1 MTPREALKRYFGY
14 DSFRPGQ
21 EEIVSALLAGRDALA
36 IMPTGAGKSLCY
48 QVPALLL
55 PGLTLVISPLI
66 SLMQDQV
73 KGLNAAGIHAA
84 FINSSLT
91 ETQIARALDLAAEG
105 SYKLVYV
112 APERLESPVFR
123 SFAAGA
129 DISMV
134 TVDEAHCI
142 SQWGQD
148 FRPSYLKILDFI
160 DSLPRR
166 PIVSAFTAT
175 ATREVKDDIVCTLR
189 LHDPKVLVT
198 GFDRPNLYFQVER
211 TRRKDDFVIQYL
223 RDHPGESGIIY
234 CATRKNVDKLQELL
248 TEYGFTATKYHAG
261 LSAEARRKN
270 QNDFIYDTA
279 PVIVATNAFGMGI
292 DKSNVRFVLH
302 YNMPQSMEN
311 YYQEAGR
318 AGRDGLPSQCVL
330 LFSAQDVIINE
341 EDCGTLRGLTAT
353 AIKRNDDVV
362 QTLYDRIL
370 GRTALND
377 VIHPL
382 TGEVLC
388 KAGEEITE
396 SIAEAI
402 EKSPLE
408 SVEIRSVLTCESR
421 RGVCAKC
428 YGRNLATARMV
439 QRGEVVGVIAA
450 QSIGEPGTQLTLRT
464 FHVGGVAAGTAVETN
479 VVSKYE
485 GRLEIDELRTVKG
498 KNPQGEAVDIVISRQ
513 SEFRIVDPKTE
524 IVLYTHNLPYG
535 SMLYMSDGA
544 EVKKGDMICEWD
556 PYNAVIISEHEGK
569 AVYDSVIEGVTY
581 RDERDEQ
588 TGLSEKVI
596 IESKDKTKNPVIK
609 VINKEGEE
617 VKSYNLPVSAHV
629 VVKDNAKIKA
639 GDILIKIPR
648 AVGKSGGDI
657 TGGLP
662 RVTELFEARN
672 PSNPAIVSEIDG
684 EVTFGKIKR
693 GNREIIITSKEGDV
707 RRYLV
712 PLSRQIIVQENDY
725 VKAGGALSDGA
736 ITPSDILNILG
747 LTKVQE
753 YIVNEV
759 QEVYRMQG
767 VKIND
772 KHFEVIVR
780 QMMSKVKIEDPGD
793 TRFFE
798 DQIVDKWEFMDVND
812 ELYDKVVVTDAG
824 DSTAV
829 QPGQIISMRKL
840 RDENSSLKRRDLNLV
855 KVRDIVPATST
866 QILQGITRAAL
877 QTSSFISAASFQE
890 TTKVLNE
897 AAIQGKVD
905 PLENLK
911 ENVICGHLI
920 PGGTGMREYDNLVVG
935 LKEDLEAIQAAK

>member
-91 ETQIARALDLAAEG
+91 ETQIAHALDLAAEG

-248 TEYGFTATKYHAG
+248 TEYGFAATKYHAG
-261 LSAEARRKN
+261 LSSEARRKN

-330 LFSAQDVIINE
+330 LFSAQDVIINKFLLDKKDFAEMDDE
-341 EDCGTLRGLTAT
+341 EADLLRQRDLQRLQTMERYCQTTECLRNYILAYFGEHPTAPCGNCGSCNNDFDEVDMTDAAKWMINCVAELRGRYGKAILFGTLQGANRARLRELGAERFKSYGRMKDTPRETLERLLAQLLEDGYLVQSDDQYAVLHIGDIAPLKAGGQVLVKLPPQREPEQARAPKPKRRSPMDALTSAGLELFNQLRQLRFDTAQREGLPPYVVFGDKSLVDMCLRAPRRAQDMLGIYGMGERKYEKYGAAFFAVIDAYRADHPDAVLSLDPPAPEPEKPLPSEKKKKPPKAERPAFYLTAEDARSFNYQDSYT
-353 AIKRNDDVV
+353 GAELKA
-362 QTLYDRIL
+362 
-370 GRTALND
+370 AL
-377 VIHPL
+377 
-382 TGEVLC
+382 
-388 KAGEEITE
+388 
-396 SIAEAI
+396 I
-402 EKSPLE
+402 E
-408 SVEIRSVLTCESR
+408 
-421 RGVCAKC
+421 
-428 YGRNLATARMV
+428 
-439 QRGEVVGVIAA
+439 
-450 QSIGEPGTQLTLRT
+450 
-464 FHVGGVAAGTAVETN
+464 AAGDPDVKAPTI
-479 VVSKYE
+479 K
-485 GRLEIDELRTVKG
+485 EIDEWLLAQRLIGMERLPTKGFYYVPTPAGVDTGLRSEDKVSARGTPYSVLLFTPEAQRMVVEHFIK
-498 KNPQGEAVDIVISRQ
+498 PEASPSGEAV
-513 SEFRIVDPKTE
+513 T
-524 IVLYTHNLPYG
+524 
-535 SMLYMSDGA
+535 
-544 EVKKGDMICEWD
+544 
-556 PYNAVIISEHEGK
+556 
-569 AVYDSVIEGVTY
+569 
-581 RDERDEQ
+581 
-588 TGLSEKVI
+588 
-596 IESKDKTKNPVIK
+596 
-609 VINKEGEE
+609 
-617 VKSYNLPVSAHV
+617 
-629 VVKDNAKIKA
+629 
-639 GDILIKIPR
+639 
-648 AVGKSGGDI
+648 
-657 TGGLP
+657 
-662 RVTELFEARN
+662 
-672 PSNPAIVSEIDG
+672 
-684 EVTFGKIKR
+684 
-693 GNREIIITSKEGDV
+693 EGD
-707 RRYLV
+707 
-712 PLSRQIIVQENDY
+712 
-725 VKAGGALSDGA
+725 
-736 ITPSDILNILG
+736 
-747 LTKVQE
+747 
-753 YIVNEV
+753 
-759 QEVYRMQG
+759 
-767 VKIND
+767 
-772 KHFEVIVR
+772 
-780 QMMSKVKIEDPGD
+780 
-793 TRFFE
+793 
-798 DQIVDKWEFMDVND
+798 
-812 ELYDKVVVTDAG
+812 
-824 DSTAV
+824 
-829 QPGQIISMRKL
+829 
-840 RDENSSLKRRDLNLV
+840 
-855 KVRDIVPATST
+855 
-866 QILQGITRAAL
+866 
-877 QTSSFISAASFQE
+877 
-890 TTKVLNE
+890 
-897 AAIQGKVD
+897 
-905 PLENLK
+905 
-911 ENVICGHLI
+911 
-920 PGGTGMREYDNLVVG
+920 
-935 LKEDLEAIQAAK
+935 

>member
-223 RDHPGESGIIY
+223 RSHPGESGIIY

-248 TEYGFTATKYHAG
+248 TEYGFAATKYHAG

-330 LFSAQDVIINE
+330 LFSAQDVIINKFLLDKKDFAEMDDE
-341 EDCGTLRGLTAT
+341 EADLLRQRDLQRLQTMERYCQTTECLRNYILAYFGEHPTAPCGNCGSCNNDFDEVDMTDAAKWMINCVAELRGRYGKAILFGTLQGANRARLRELGAERFKSYGRMKDPPRETLERLLAQLLEDGYLVQSDDQYAVLHIGDIAPLKAGGQVLVKLPPQREPEQARAPKPKRRSPMDALTSAGLELFNQLRQLRFDTAQREGLPPYVVFGDKSLVDMCLRAPRRAEDMLGIYGMGERKYEKYGAAFFAVIDAYRADHPDAVLSLDPPAPEPEKPLPSEKKKKPPKAERPAFHLTAEDARSFNYQDSYT
-353 AIKRNDDVV
+353 GAELKA
-362 QTLYDRIL
+362 
-370 GRTALND
+370 AL
-377 VIHPL
+377 
-382 TGEVLC
+382 
-388 KAGEEITE
+388 
-396 SIAEAI
+396 I
-402 EKSPLE
+402 E
-408 SVEIRSVLTCESR
+408 
-421 RGVCAKC
+421 
-428 YGRNLATARMV
+428 
-439 QRGEVVGVIAA
+439 
-450 QSIGEPGTQLTLRT
+450 
-464 FHVGGVAAGTAVETN
+464 AAGDPDVKAPTI
-479 VVSKYE
+479 K
-485 GRLEIDELRTVKG
+485 EIDEWLLAQRLIGMERLPTKGFYYVPTPAGVDAGLR
-498 KNPQGEAVDIVISRQ
+498 
-513 SEFRIVDPKTE
+513 SE
-524 IVLYTHNLPYG
+524 
-535 SMLYMSDGA
+535 
-544 EVKKGDMICEWD
+544 
-556 PYNAVIISEHEGK
+556 
-569 AVYDSVIEGVTY
+569 
-581 RDERDEQ
+581 
-588 TGLSEKVI
+588 
-596 IESKDKTKNPVIK
+596 DK
-609 VINKEGEE
+609 
-617 VKSYNLPVSAHV
+617 VSARGTPYSVLLFTPEAQRMV
-629 VVKDNAKIKA
+629 VEHFIKP
-639 GDILIKIPR
+639 D
-648 AVGKSGGDI
+648 
-657 TGGLP
+657 
-662 RVTELFEARN
+662 
-672 PSNPAIVSEIDG
+672 
-684 EVTFGKIKR
+684 
-693 GNREIIITSKEGDV
+693 
-707 RRYLV
+707 
-712 PLSRQIIVQENDY
+712 
-725 VKAGGALSDGA
+725 
-736 ITPSDILNILG
+736 
-747 LTKVQE
+747 
-753 YIVNEV
+753 
-759 QEVYRMQG
+759 
-767 VKIND
+767 
-772 KHFEVIVR
+772 
-780 QMMSKVKIEDPGD
+780 
-793 TRFFE
+793 
-798 DQIVDKWEFMDVND
+798 
-812 ELYDKVVVTDAG
+812 
-824 DSTAV
+824 
-829 QPGQIISMRKL
+829 
-840 RDENSSLKRRDLNLV
+840 
-855 KVRDIVPATST
+855 
-866 QILQGITRAAL
+866 
-877 QTSSFISAASFQE
+877 
-890 TTKVLNE
+890 
-897 AAIQGKVD
+897 
-905 PLENLK
+905 
-911 ENVICGHLI
+911 
-920 PGGTGMREYDNLVVG
+920 
-935 LKEDLEAIQAAK
+935 

>member
-48 QVPALLL
+48 QAPALLL

-248 TEYGFTATKYHAG
+248 TEYGFAATKYHAG
-261 LSAEARRKN
+261 LPAEARRKN

-330 LFSAQDVIINE
+330 LFSAQDVIINKFLLDKKDFAEMDDE
-341 EDCGTLRGLTAT
+341 EADLLRQRDLQRLQTMERYCQTTECLRNYILAYFGEHPTAPCGNCGSCNNDFDEVDMTDAAKWMINCVAELHGRYGKAILFGTLQGANRARLRELGAERFKSYARMKDTPRETLERLLAQLLEDGYLVQSDDQYAVLHIGDIAPLKAGGQVLVKLPPQREPEQARAPKPKRRSPMDALTSAGLELFNQLRQLRFDTAQREGLPPYVVFGDKSLVDMCLRAPRRAEDMLGIYGMGERKYEKYGAAFFAVIDAYRADHPDAVLSLDPPAPEPEKPLPSEKKKKPPKAERPAFYLTAEDARSFNYQDSYT
-353 AIKRNDDVV
+353 GAELKA
-362 QTLYDRIL
+362 
-370 GRTALND
+370 AL
-377 VIHPL
+377 
-382 TGEVLC
+382 
-388 KAGEEITE
+388 
-396 SIAEAI
+396 I
-402 EKSPLE
+402 E
-408 SVEIRSVLTCESR
+408 
-421 RGVCAKC
+421 
-428 YGRNLATARMV
+428 
-439 QRGEVVGVIAA
+439 
-450 QSIGEPGTQLTLRT
+450 
-464 FHVGGVAAGTAVETN
+464 AAGAPDVKAPTI
-479 VVSKYE
+479 K
-485 GRLEIDELRTVKG
+485 EIDEWLLAQRLIGMERLPTKGFYYVPTPAGVDAGLR
-498 KNPQGEAVDIVISRQ
+498 
-513 SEFRIVDPKTE
+513 SE
-524 IVLYTHNLPYG
+524 
-535 SMLYMSDGA
+535 
-544 EVKKGDMICEWD
+544 
-556 PYNAVIISEHEGK
+556 
-569 AVYDSVIEGVTY
+569 
-581 RDERDEQ
+581 
-588 TGLSEKVI
+588 
-596 IESKDKTKNPVIK
+596 DK
-609 VINKEGEE
+609 
-617 VKSYNLPVSAHV
+617 VSARGTPYSVLLFTPEAQRMV
-629 VVKDNAKIKA
+629 VEHFIKP
-639 GDILIKIPR
+639 D
-648 AVGKSGGDI
+648 
-657 TGGLP
+657 
-662 RVTELFEARN
+662 
-672 PSNPAIVSEIDG
+672 
-684 EVTFGKIKR
+684 
-693 GNREIIITSKEGDV
+693 
-707 RRYLV
+707 
-712 PLSRQIIVQENDY
+712 
-725 VKAGGALSDGA
+725 
-736 ITPSDILNILG
+736 
-747 LTKVQE
+747 
-753 YIVNEV
+753 
-759 QEVYRMQG
+759 
-767 VKIND
+767 
-772 KHFEVIVR
+772 
-780 QMMSKVKIEDPGD
+780 
-793 TRFFE
+793 
-798 DQIVDKWEFMDVND
+798 
-812 ELYDKVVVTDAG
+812 
-824 DSTAV
+824 
-829 QPGQIISMRKL
+829 
-840 RDENSSLKRRDLNLV
+840 
-855 KVRDIVPATST
+855 
-866 QILQGITRAAL
+866 
-877 QTSSFISAASFQE
+877 
-890 TTKVLNE
+890 
-897 AAIQGKVD
+897 
-905 PLENLK
+905 
-911 ENVICGHLI
+911 
-920 PGGTGMREYDNLVVG
+920 
-935 LKEDLEAIQAAK
+935 

>member
-84 FINSSLT
+84 FNNSSLT

-123 SFAAGA
+123 SFSAGA

-248 TEYGFTATKYHAG
+248 TEYGFAATKYHAG

-311 YYQEAGR
+311 YDQEAGR

-330 LFSAQDVIINE
+330 LFSAQDVIINKFLLDKKDFAEMDDE
-341 EDCGTLRGLTAT
+341 EADLLRQRDLQRLQTMERYCQTTECLRNYILAYFGEHPTAPCGNCGSCNNDFDEVDMTDAAKWMINCVAELRGRYGKAILFGTLQGANRARLRELGAERFKSYGRMKDTPRETLERLLAQLLEDGYLVQSDDQYAVLHIGDIAPLKAGGQVLVKLPPQREPEKARAPKPKRRSPMDALTSAGLELFNQLRQLRFDTAQREGLPPYVVFGDKSLVDMCLRAPRRAEDMLGIYGMGERKYEKYGAAFFAVIDAYRADHPDAVLSLDPPAPEPEKPLPSEKKKKPPKAERPAFYLTAEDARSFNYQDSYT
-353 AIKRNDDVV
+353 GAELKA
-362 QTLYDRIL
+362 
-370 GRTALND
+370 AL
-377 VIHPL
+377 
-382 TGEVLC
+382 
-388 KAGEEITE
+388 
-396 SIAEAI
+396 I
-402 EKSPLE
+402 E
-408 SVEIRSVLTCESR
+408 
-421 RGVCAKC
+421 
-428 YGRNLATARMV
+428 
-439 QRGEVVGVIAA
+439 
-450 QSIGEPGTQLTLRT
+450 
-464 FHVGGVAAGTAVETN
+464 AAGDPDVKAPTI
-479 VVSKYE
+479 K
-485 GRLEIDELRTVKG
+485 EIDEWLLAQRLIGMERLPTKGFYYMPTPAGVDAGLR
-498 KNPQGEAVDIVISRQ
+498 
-513 SEFRIVDPKTE
+513 SE
-524 IVLYTHNLPYG
+524 
-535 SMLYMSDGA
+535 
-544 EVKKGDMICEWD
+544 
-556 PYNAVIISEHEGK
+556 
-569 AVYDSVIEGVTY
+569 
-581 RDERDEQ
+581 
-588 TGLSEKVI
+588 
-596 IESKDKTKNPVIK
+596 DK
-609 VINKEGEE
+609 
-617 VKSYNLPVSAHV
+617 VSARGTPYSVLLFTPEAQRMV
-629 VVKDNAKIKA
+629 VEHFIKP
-639 GDILIKIPR
+639 D
-648 AVGKSGGDI
+648 
-657 TGGLP
+657 
-662 RVTELFEARN
+662 
-672 PSNPAIVSEIDG
+672 
-684 EVTFGKIKR
+684 
-693 GNREIIITSKEGDV
+693 
-707 RRYLV
+707 
-712 PLSRQIIVQENDY
+712 
-725 VKAGGALSDGA
+725 
-736 ITPSDILNILG
+736 
-747 LTKVQE
+747 
-753 YIVNEV
+753 
-759 QEVYRMQG
+759 
-767 VKIND
+767 
-772 KHFEVIVR
+772 
-780 QMMSKVKIEDPGD
+780 
-793 TRFFE
+793 
-798 DQIVDKWEFMDVND
+798 
-812 ELYDKVVVTDAG
+812 
-824 DSTAV
+824 
-829 QPGQIISMRKL
+829 
-840 RDENSSLKRRDLNLV
+840 
-855 KVRDIVPATST
+855 
-866 QILQGITRAAL
+866 
-877 QTSSFISAASFQE
+877 
-890 TTKVLNE
+890 
-897 AAIQGKVD
+897 
-905 PLENLK
+905 
-911 ENVICGHLI
+911 
-920 PGGTGMREYDNLVVG
+920 
-935 LKEDLEAIQAAK
+935 

>member
-223 RDHPGESGIIY
+223 RDHPGESGIIF

-248 TEYGFTATKYHAG
+248 TEYGFAATKYHAG
-261 LSAEARRKN
+261 LSAESRRKN

-330 LFSAQDVIINE
+330 LFSAQDVIINKFLLDKKDFAEMDDE
-341 EDCGTLRGLTAT
+341 EADLLRQRDLQRLQTMERYCQTTECLRNYILAYFGEHPTAPCGNCGSCNNDFDEVDMTDAAKWMINCVAELRGRYGKAILFGTLQGANRARLRELGAERFKSYGRMKDTPRETLERLLAQLLEDGYLVQSDDQYAVLHIGDIAPLKTGGQVLVKLPPQREPEQTRAPKPKRRSPMDALTSAGLELFNQLRQLRFDTAQREGLPPYVVFGDKSLVDMCLRAPRRAEDMLGIYGMGERKYEKYGAAFFAVIDAYRTDHPDAVLSLDPPAPEPEKPLPSEKKKKPPKAERPAFYLTAKDARSFNYQDSYT
-353 AIKRNDDVV
+353 GAELKA
-362 QTLYDRIL
+362 
-370 GRTALND
+370 AL
-377 VIHPL
+377 
-382 TGEVLC
+382 
-388 KAGEEITE
+388 
-396 SIAEAI
+396 I
-402 EKSPLE
+402 E
-408 SVEIRSVLTCESR
+408 
-421 RGVCAKC
+421 
-428 YGRNLATARMV
+428 
-439 QRGEVVGVIAA
+439 
-450 QSIGEPGTQLTLRT
+450 
-464 FHVGGVAAGTAVETN
+464 AAGDPDVKAPTI
-479 VVSKYE
+479 K
-485 GRLEIDELRTVKG
+485 EIDEWLLAQRLIGMERLPTKGFYYVPTPAGVDAGLR
-498 KNPQGEAVDIVISRQ
+498 
-513 SEFRIVDPKTE
+513 SE
-524 IVLYTHNLPYG
+524 
-535 SMLYMSDGA
+535 
-544 EVKKGDMICEWD
+544 
-556 PYNAVIISEHEGK
+556 
-569 AVYDSVIEGVTY
+569 
-581 RDERDEQ
+581 
-588 TGLSEKVI
+588 
-596 IESKDKTKNPVIK
+596 DK
-609 VINKEGEE
+609 
-617 VKSYNLPVSAHV
+617 VSARGTPYSVLLFTPEAQRMV
-629 VVKDNAKIKA
+629 VEHFIKP
-639 GDILIKIPR
+639 D
-648 AVGKSGGDI
+648 
-657 TGGLP
+657 
-662 RVTELFEARN
+662 
-672 PSNPAIVSEIDG
+672 
-684 EVTFGKIKR
+684 
-693 GNREIIITSKEGDV
+693 
-707 RRYLV
+707 
-712 PLSRQIIVQENDY
+712 
-725 VKAGGALSDGA
+725 
-736 ITPSDILNILG
+736 
-747 LTKVQE
+747 
-753 YIVNEV
+753 
-759 QEVYRMQG
+759 
-767 VKIND
+767 
-772 KHFEVIVR
+772 
-780 QMMSKVKIEDPGD
+780 
-793 TRFFE
+793 
-798 DQIVDKWEFMDVND
+798 
-812 ELYDKVVVTDAG
+812 
-824 DSTAV
+824 
-829 QPGQIISMRKL
+829 
-840 RDENSSLKRRDLNLV
+840 
-855 KVRDIVPATST
+855 
-866 QILQGITRAAL
+866 
-877 QTSSFISAASFQE
+877 
-890 TTKVLNE
+890 
-897 AAIQGKVD
+897 
-905 PLENLK
+905 
-911 ENVICGHLI
+911 
-920 PGGTGMREYDNLVVG
+920 
-935 LKEDLEAIQAAK
+935 

>member
-1 MTPREALKRYFGY
+1 MTPLETLKRYFGY

-248 TEYGFTATKYHAG
+248 TEYGFAATKYHAG

-330 LFSAQDVIINE
+330 LFSAQDVIINKFLLDKKDFAEMDDE
-341 EDCGTLRGLTAT
+341 EADLLRQRDLQRLQTMERYCQTTECLRNYILAYFGEHPTAPCGNCGSCNNDFDEVDMTDAAKWMINCVAELRGRYGKAILFGTLQGANRARLRELGAERFKSYGRMKDTPRETLERLLAQLLEDGYLVQSDDQYAVLHIGDIATLKAGGQVLVKLPPQREPEQTRAPKPKRRSPMDALTSAGLELFSQLRQLRFDTAQREGLPPYVVFGDKSLVDMCLRAPRRAEDMLGIYGMGERKYEKYGAAFFAVIDAYRADHPDAVLSLDPPAPEPEKPLPSEKKKKPPKAERPAFYLTAEDARSFNYQDSYT
-353 AIKRNDDVV
+353 GAELKA
-362 QTLYDRIL
+362 
-370 GRTALND
+370 AL
-377 VIHPL
+377 
-382 TGEVLC
+382 
-388 KAGEEITE
+388 
-396 SIAEAI
+396 I
-402 EKSPLE
+402 E
-408 SVEIRSVLTCESR
+408 
-421 RGVCAKC
+421 
-428 YGRNLATARMV
+428 
-439 QRGEVVGVIAA
+439 
-450 QSIGEPGTQLTLRT
+450 
-464 FHVGGVAAGTAVETN
+464 AAGDPDVKAPTI
-479 VVSKYE
+479 K
-485 GRLEIDELRTVKG
+485 EIDEWLLAQRLIGMERLPTKGFYYVPTPAGVDAGLRSEDKVSARGTPYSVLLFTPEAQRMVVEHFIK
-498 KNPQGEAVDIVISRQ
+498 PEASPSGEAV
-513 SEFRIVDPKTE
+513 T
-524 IVLYTHNLPYG
+524 
-535 SMLYMSDGA
+535 
-544 EVKKGDMICEWD
+544 
-556 PYNAVIISEHEGK
+556 
-569 AVYDSVIEGVTY
+569 
-581 RDERDEQ
+581 
-588 TGLSEKVI
+588 
-596 IESKDKTKNPVIK
+596 
-609 VINKEGEE
+609 
-617 VKSYNLPVSAHV
+617 
-629 VVKDNAKIKA
+629 
-639 GDILIKIPR
+639 
-648 AVGKSGGDI
+648 
-657 TGGLP
+657 
-662 RVTELFEARN
+662 
-672 PSNPAIVSEIDG
+672 
-684 EVTFGKIKR
+684 
-693 GNREIIITSKEGDV
+693 EGD
-707 RRYLV
+707 
-712 PLSRQIIVQENDY
+712 
-725 VKAGGALSDGA
+725 
-736 ITPSDILNILG
+736 
-747 LTKVQE
+747 
-753 YIVNEV
+753 
-759 QEVYRMQG
+759 
-767 VKIND
+767 
-772 KHFEVIVR
+772 
-780 QMMSKVKIEDPGD
+780 
-793 TRFFE
+793 
-798 DQIVDKWEFMDVND
+798 
-812 ELYDKVVVTDAG
+812 
-824 DSTAV
+824 
-829 QPGQIISMRKL
+829 
-840 RDENSSLKRRDLNLV
+840 
-855 KVRDIVPATST
+855 
-866 QILQGITRAAL
+866 
-877 QTSSFISAASFQE
+877 
-890 TTKVLNE
+890 
-897 AAIQGKVD
+897 
-905 PLENLK
+905 
-911 ENVICGHLI
+911 
-920 PGGTGMREYDNLVVG
+920 
-935 LKEDLEAIQAAK
+935 

>member
-223 RDHPGESGIIY
+223 RGHPGESGIIY

-248 TEYGFTATKYHAG
+248 TEYGFAATKYHAG

-318 AGRDGLPSQCVL
+318 AGRDRLPSQCVL
-330 LFSAQDVIINE
+330 LFSAQDVIINKFLLDKKDFAEMDDE
-341 EDCGTLRGLTAT
+341 EADLLRQRDLQRLQTMERYCQTTECLRNYILAYFGEHPTAPCDNCGSCNNDFDEVDMTDAAKWMINCVAELRGRYGKAILFGTLQGANRARLRELGAERFKSYGRMKNTPRETLERLLAQLLEDGYLVQSDDQYAVLHIGDIAPLKAGGQVLVKLPPQREPEQARAPKPKRRSPMDALTSAGLELFNQLRQLRFDTAQREGLPPYVVFGDKSLVDMCLHAPRRAEDMLGIYGMGERKYEKYGAAFFAVVDAYRADHPDAVLSLDPPAPEPEKPLPSEKKKKPPKAERPAFYLTAEDARSFNYQDSYT
-353 AIKRNDDVV
+353 GAELKA
-362 QTLYDRIL
+362 
-370 GRTALND
+370 AL
-377 VIHPL
+377 
-382 TGEVLC
+382 
-388 KAGEEITE
+388 
-396 SIAEAI
+396 I
-402 EKSPLE
+402 E
-408 SVEIRSVLTCESR
+408 
-421 RGVCAKC
+421 
-428 YGRNLATARMV
+428 
-439 QRGEVVGVIAA
+439 
-450 QSIGEPGTQLTLRT
+450 
-464 FHVGGVAAGTAVETN
+464 AAGDPDVKAPTI
-479 VVSKYE
+479 K
-485 GRLEIDELRTVKG
+485 EIDEWLLAQRLIGMERLPTKGFYYVPTPAGVDAGLR
-498 KNPQGEAVDIVISRQ
+498 
-513 SEFRIVDPKTE
+513 SE
-524 IVLYTHNLPYG
+524 
-535 SMLYMSDGA
+535 
-544 EVKKGDMICEWD
+544 
-556 PYNAVIISEHEGK
+556 
-569 AVYDSVIEGVTY
+569 
-581 RDERDEQ
+581 
-588 TGLSEKVI
+588 
-596 IESKDKTKNPVIK
+596 DK
-609 VINKEGEE
+609 
-617 VKSYNLPVSAHV
+617 VSARGTPYSVLLFTPEAQRMV
-629 VVKDNAKIKA
+629 VEHFIKP
-639 GDILIKIPR
+639 D
-648 AVGKSGGDI
+648 
-657 TGGLP
+657 
-662 RVTELFEARN
+662 
-672 PSNPAIVSEIDG
+672 
-684 EVTFGKIKR
+684 
-693 GNREIIITSKEGDV
+693 
-707 RRYLV
+707 
-712 PLSRQIIVQENDY
+712 
-725 VKAGGALSDGA
+725 
-736 ITPSDILNILG
+736 
-747 LTKVQE
+747 
-753 YIVNEV
+753 
-759 QEVYRMQG
+759 
-767 VKIND
+767 
-772 KHFEVIVR
+772 
-780 QMMSKVKIEDPGD
+780 
-793 TRFFE
+793 
-798 DQIVDKWEFMDVND
+798 
-812 ELYDKVVVTDAG
+812 
-824 DSTAV
+824 
-829 QPGQIISMRKL
+829 
-840 RDENSSLKRRDLNLV
+840 
-855 KVRDIVPATST
+855 
-866 QILQGITRAAL
+866 
-877 QTSSFISAASFQE
+877 
-890 TTKVLNE
+890 
-897 AAIQGKVD
+897 
-905 PLENLK
+905 
-911 ENVICGHLI
+911 
-920 PGGTGMREYDNLVVG
+920 
-935 LKEDLEAIQAAK
+935 

>member
-248 TEYGFTATKYHAG
+248 TEYGFAATKYHAG

-330 LFSAQDVIINE
+330 LFSAQDVIINKFLLDKKDFAE
-341 EDCGTLRGLTAT
+341 MDDEQADLLRQRDLQRLQTMERYCQTTECLRNYILAYFGEHPTAPCCNCGSCNNDFDEVDMTDAAKWMINCVAELRGRYGKAILFGTLQGANRARLRELGAERFKSYGRMKDTPRETLERLLAQLLEDGYLVQSDDQYAVLHIGDIAPLKAGGQVLVKLPPQREPEQTRAPKPKRRSPMDALTSAGLELFNQLRQLRFDTAQREGLPPYVVFGDKSLVDMCLRAPRRAEDMLGIYGMGERKYEKYGAAFFAVIDAYRADHPDAVLSLDPPAPEPEKPLPSEKKKKPPKAERPAFYLTAEDARSFNYQDSYT
-353 AIKRNDDVV
+353 GAELKA
-362 QTLYDRIL
+362 
-370 GRTALND
+370 AL
-377 VIHPL
+377 
-382 TGEVLC
+382 
-388 KAGEEITE
+388 
-396 SIAEAI
+396 I
-402 EKSPLE
+402 E
-408 SVEIRSVLTCESR
+408 
-421 RGVCAKC
+421 
-428 YGRNLATARMV
+428 
-439 QRGEVVGVIAA
+439 
-450 QSIGEPGTQLTLRT
+450 
-464 FHVGGVAAGTAVETN
+464 AAGDPDVKAPTI
-479 VVSKYE
+479 K
-485 GRLEIDELRTVKG
+485 EIDEWLLAQRLIGMERLPTKGFYYVPTPAGVDAGLRSEDKVSARGTPYSVLLFTPEAQRMVVEHFIK
-498 KNPQGEAVDIVISRQ
+498 PEASPSGEAV
-513 SEFRIVDPKTE
+513 T
-524 IVLYTHNLPYG
+524 
-535 SMLYMSDGA
+535 
-544 EVKKGDMICEWD
+544 
-556 PYNAVIISEHEGK
+556 
-569 AVYDSVIEGVTY
+569 
-581 RDERDEQ
+581 
-588 TGLSEKVI
+588 
-596 IESKDKTKNPVIK
+596 
-609 VINKEGEE
+609 
-617 VKSYNLPVSAHV
+617 
-629 VVKDNAKIKA
+629 
-639 GDILIKIPR
+639 
-648 AVGKSGGDI
+648 
-657 TGGLP
+657 
-662 RVTELFEARN
+662 
-672 PSNPAIVSEIDG
+672 
-684 EVTFGKIKR
+684 
-693 GNREIIITSKEGDV
+693 EGD
-707 RRYLV
+707 
-712 PLSRQIIVQENDY
+712 
-725 VKAGGALSDGA
+725 
-736 ITPSDILNILG
+736 
-747 LTKVQE
+747 
-753 YIVNEV
+753 
-759 QEVYRMQG
+759 
-767 VKIND
+767 
-772 KHFEVIVR
+772 
-780 QMMSKVKIEDPGD
+780 
-793 TRFFE
+793 
-798 DQIVDKWEFMDVND
+798 
-812 ELYDKVVVTDAG
+812 
-824 DSTAV
+824 
-829 QPGQIISMRKL
+829 
-840 RDENSSLKRRDLNLV
+840 
-855 KVRDIVPATST
+855 
-866 QILQGITRAAL
+866 
-877 QTSSFISAASFQE
+877 
-890 TTKVLNE
+890 
-897 AAIQGKVD
+897 
-905 PLENLK
+905 
-911 ENVICGHLI
+911 
-920 PGGTGMREYDNLVVG
+920 
-935 LKEDLEAIQAAK
+935 

>member
-112 APERLESPVFR
+112 APERLESLVFR

-223 RDHPGESGIIY
+223 RGHPGESGIIY

-248 TEYGFTATKYHAG
+248 TEYGFAATKYHAG
-261 LSAEARRKN
+261 LPAEARRKN

-330 LFSAQDVIINE
+330 LFSAQDVIINKFLLDKKDFAEMDDE
-341 EDCGTLRGLTAT
+341 EADLLRQRDLQRLQTMERYCQTTECLRNYILAYFGEHPTAPCGNCGSCNNDFDEVDMTDAAKWMINCVAELRGRYGKAILFGTLQGANRARLRELGAERFKSYGRMKDTPRETLERLLAQLLEDGYLVQSDDQYAVLHIGDIAPLKAGGQVLVKLPPQREPEQARAPKPKRRSPMDALTSAGLELFNQLRQLRFDTAQREGLPPYVVFGDKSLVDMCLRAPRRAEDMLGIYGMGERKYEKYGAAFFAVIDAYRADHPDAVLSLDPPAPEPEKPLPSEKKKKPPKAERPAFYLTAEDARSFNYQDSYT
-353 AIKRNDDVV
+353 GAELKA
-362 QTLYDRIL
+362 
-370 GRTALND
+370 AL
-377 VIHPL
+377 
-382 TGEVLC
+382 
-388 KAGEEITE
+388 
-396 SIAEAI
+396 I
-402 EKSPLE
+402 E
-408 SVEIRSVLTCESR
+408 
-421 RGVCAKC
+421 
-428 YGRNLATARMV
+428 
-439 QRGEVVGVIAA
+439 
-450 QSIGEPGTQLTLRT
+450 
-464 FHVGGVAAGTAVETN
+464 AAGDPDVKAPTI
-479 VVSKYE
+479 K
-485 GRLEIDELRTVKG
+485 EIDEWLLAQRLIGMERLPTKGFYYVPTPAGVDAGLRSEDKVSARGTPYSVLLFTPEAQRMVVEHFIK
-498 KNPQGEAVDIVISRQ
+498 PEASPSGEAV
-513 SEFRIVDPKTE
+513 T
-524 IVLYTHNLPYG
+524 
-535 SMLYMSDGA
+535 
-544 EVKKGDMICEWD
+544 
-556 PYNAVIISEHEGK
+556 
-569 AVYDSVIEGVTY
+569 
-581 RDERDEQ
+581 
-588 TGLSEKVI
+588 
-596 IESKDKTKNPVIK
+596 
-609 VINKEGEE
+609 
-617 VKSYNLPVSAHV
+617 
-629 VVKDNAKIKA
+629 
-639 GDILIKIPR
+639 
-648 AVGKSGGDI
+648 
-657 TGGLP
+657 
-662 RVTELFEARN
+662 
-672 PSNPAIVSEIDG
+672 
-684 EVTFGKIKR
+684 
-693 GNREIIITSKEGDV
+693 EGD
-707 RRYLV
+707 
-712 PLSRQIIVQENDY
+712 
-725 VKAGGALSDGA
+725 
-736 ITPSDILNILG
+736 
-747 LTKVQE
+747 
-753 YIVNEV
+753 
-759 QEVYRMQG
+759 
-767 VKIND
+767 
-772 KHFEVIVR
+772 
-780 QMMSKVKIEDPGD
+780 
-793 TRFFE
+793 
-798 DQIVDKWEFMDVND
+798 
-812 ELYDKVVVTDAG
+812 
-824 DSTAV
+824 
-829 QPGQIISMRKL
+829 
-840 RDENSSLKRRDLNLV
+840 
-855 KVRDIVPATST
+855 
-866 QILQGITRAAL
+866 
-877 QTSSFISAASFQE
+877 
-890 TTKVLNE
+890 
-897 AAIQGKVD
+897 
-905 PLENLK
+905 
-911 ENVICGHLI
+911 
-920 PGGTGMREYDNLVVG
+920 
-935 LKEDLEAIQAAK
+935 

>member
-91 ETQIARALDLAAEG
+91 ETQIAHALDLAAEG

-248 TEYGFTATKYHAG
+248 TEYGFAATKYHAG

-330 LFSAQDVIINE
+330 LFSAQDVIINKFLLDKKDFAEMDDE
-341 EDCGTLRGLTAT
+341 EADLLRQRDLQRLQTMERYCQTTECLRNYILAYFGEHPTAPCGNCGSCNNDFDEVDMTDAAKWMINCVAELHGRYGKAMLFGTLQGANRARLRELGAERFKSYGRMKDTPRETLERLLAQLLEDGYLVQSDDQYAVLHIGDIAPLKAGWQVLVKLPPQREPVQARAPKPKRRSPMDALTSAGLELFNQLRQLRFDTAQREGLPPYVVFGDKSLVDMCLRAPRRAEDMLGIYGMGERKYEKYGASFFAVIDAYRADHPDAVLSLDPPAPEPEKPLPSEKKKKPPKAERPAFYLTAEDARSFNYQDSYT
-353 AIKRNDDVV
+353 GAELKA
-362 QTLYDRIL
+362 
-370 GRTALND
+370 AL
-377 VIHPL
+377 
-382 TGEVLC
+382 
-388 KAGEEITE
+388 
-396 SIAEAI
+396 I
-402 EKSPLE
+402 E
-408 SVEIRSVLTCESR
+408 
-421 RGVCAKC
+421 
-428 YGRNLATARMV
+428 
-439 QRGEVVGVIAA
+439 
-450 QSIGEPGTQLTLRT
+450 
-464 FHVGGVAAGTAVETN
+464 AAGDPDVKAPTI
-479 VVSKYE
+479 K
-485 GRLEIDELRTVKG
+485 EIDEWLLAQQLIGMERLPTKGFYYVPTPAGVDAGLR
-498 KNPQGEAVDIVISRQ
+498 
-513 SEFRIVDPKTE
+513 SE
-524 IVLYTHNLPYG
+524 
-535 SMLYMSDGA
+535 
-544 EVKKGDMICEWD
+544 
-556 PYNAVIISEHEGK
+556 
-569 AVYDSVIEGVTY
+569 
-581 RDERDEQ
+581 
-588 TGLSEKVI
+588 
-596 IESKDKTKNPVIK
+596 DK
-609 VINKEGEE
+609 
-617 VKSYNLPVSAHV
+617 VSARGTPYSVLLFTPEAQRMV
-629 VVKDNAKIKA
+629 VEHFIKA
-639 GDILIKIPR
+639 D
-648 AVGKSGGDI
+648 
-657 TGGLP
+657 
-662 RVTELFEARN
+662 
-672 PSNPAIVSEIDG
+672 
-684 EVTFGKIKR
+684 
-693 GNREIIITSKEGDV
+693 
-707 RRYLV
+707 
-712 PLSRQIIVQENDY
+712 
-725 VKAGGALSDGA
+725 
-736 ITPSDILNILG
+736 
-747 LTKVQE
+747 
-753 YIVNEV
+753 
-759 QEVYRMQG
+759 
-767 VKIND
+767 
-772 KHFEVIVR
+772 
-780 QMMSKVKIEDPGD
+780 
-793 TRFFE
+793 
-798 DQIVDKWEFMDVND
+798 
-812 ELYDKVVVTDAG
+812 
-824 DSTAV
+824 
-829 QPGQIISMRKL
+829 
-840 RDENSSLKRRDLNLV
+840 
-855 KVRDIVPATST
+855 
-866 QILQGITRAAL
+866 
-877 QTSSFISAASFQE
+877 
-890 TTKVLNE
+890 
-897 AAIQGKVD
+897 
-905 PLENLK
+905 
-911 ENVICGHLI
+911 
-920 PGGTGMREYDNLVVG
+920 
-935 LKEDLEAIQAAK
+935 

>member
-1 MTPREALKRYFGY
+1 MTPLEALKRYFGY
-14 DSFRPGQ
+14 DFFRPGQ

-148 FRPSYLKILDFI
+148 FRPSYLKILAFI

-248 TEYGFTATKYHAG
+248 TEYGFAATKYHAG

-330 LFSAQDVIINE
+330 LFSAQDVIINKFLLDKKDFAEMDDE
-341 EDCGTLRGLTAT
+341 EADLLRQRDLQRLQTMERYCQTTECLRNYILAYFGEHPIAPCGNCGSCNNDFDEVDMTDAAKWMINCVAELRGRYGKAILFGTLQGANRARLRELGAERFKSYGRMKDTPRETLERLLAQLLEDGYLVQSDDQYAVLHIGDITPLKAGGQVLVKLPPQREPEQARAPKPKRRSPMDALTSAGLELFSQLRQLRFDTAQREGLPPYVVFGDKSLVDMCLRAPRRAEDMLGIYGMGERKYEKYGAAFFAVIDAYRADHPDAVLSLDPPAPEPEKPLPSEKKKKPPKAERPAFYLTAEDARSFNYQDSYT
-353 AIKRNDDVV
+353 GAELKA
-362 QTLYDRIL
+362 
-370 GRTALND
+370 AL
-377 VIHPL
+377 
-382 TGEVLC
+382 
-388 KAGEEITE
+388 
-396 SIAEAI
+396 I
-402 EKSPLE
+402 E
-408 SVEIRSVLTCESR
+408 
-421 RGVCAKC
+421 
-428 YGRNLATARMV
+428 
-439 QRGEVVGVIAA
+439 
-450 QSIGEPGTQLTLRT
+450 
-464 FHVGGVAAGTAVETN
+464 AAGDPDVKAPTI
-479 VVSKYE
+479 K
-485 GRLEIDELRTVKG
+485 EIDEWLLAQRLIGMERLPTKGFYYVPTPAGVDAGLRSEDKVSARGTPYSVLLFTPEAQRMVVEHFIK
-498 KNPQGEAVDIVISRQ
+498 PEASPSGEAV
-513 SEFRIVDPKTE
+513 T
-524 IVLYTHNLPYG
+524 
-535 SMLYMSDGA
+535 
-544 EVKKGDMICEWD
+544 
-556 PYNAVIISEHEGK
+556 
-569 AVYDSVIEGVTY
+569 
-581 RDERDEQ
+581 
-588 TGLSEKVI
+588 
-596 IESKDKTKNPVIK
+596 
-609 VINKEGEE
+609 
-617 VKSYNLPVSAHV
+617 
-629 VVKDNAKIKA
+629 
-639 GDILIKIPR
+639 
-648 AVGKSGGDI
+648 
-657 TGGLP
+657 
-662 RVTELFEARN
+662 
-672 PSNPAIVSEIDG
+672 
-684 EVTFGKIKR
+684 
-693 GNREIIITSKEGDV
+693 EGD
-707 RRYLV
+707 
-712 PLSRQIIVQENDY
+712 
-725 VKAGGALSDGA
+725 
-736 ITPSDILNILG
+736 
-747 LTKVQE
+747 
-753 YIVNEV
+753 
-759 QEVYRMQG
+759 
-767 VKIND
+767 
-772 KHFEVIVR
+772 
-780 QMMSKVKIEDPGD
+780 
-793 TRFFE
+793 
-798 DQIVDKWEFMDVND
+798 
-812 ELYDKVVVTDAG
+812 
-824 DSTAV
+824 
-829 QPGQIISMRKL
+829 
-840 RDENSSLKRRDLNLV
+840 
-855 KVRDIVPATST
+855 
-866 QILQGITRAAL
+866 
-877 QTSSFISAASFQE
+877 
-890 TTKVLNE
+890 
-897 AAIQGKVD
+897 
-905 PLENLK
+905 
-911 ENVICGHLI
+911 
-920 PGGTGMREYDNLVVG
+920 
-935 LKEDLEAIQAAK
+935 

>member
-1 MTPREALKRYFGY
+1 MTPLEALKRYFGY

-248 TEYGFTATKYHAG
+248 TEYGFAATRYHAG
-261 LSAEARRKN
+261 LPAEARRKN

-330 LFSAQDVIINE
+330 LFSAQDVIINKFLLDKKDFAEMDDE
-341 EDCGTLRGLTAT
+341 EADLLRQRDLQRLQTMERYCQTTECLRNYILAYFGEHPTAPCGNCGSCSNDFDEVDMTDAAKWMINCVAELRGRYGKAILFGTLQGANRARLRELGAERFKSYARMKDTPRETLERLLAQLLEDGYLVQSDDQYAVLHIGDIAPLKAGGQVLVKLPPQREPEQVRAPKPKRRSPMDALTSAGLELFNQLRQLRFDTAQREGLPPYVVFGDKSLVDMCLRAPRRAEDMLGIYGMGERKYEKYGAAFFAVIDAYRADHPDAVLSLDPPAPEPEKPLPSEKKKKPPKAERPAFYLTAEDARSFNYQDSYT
-353 AIKRNDDVV
+353 GAELKA
-362 QTLYDRIL
+362 
-370 GRTALND
+370 AL
-377 VIHPL
+377 
-382 TGEVLC
+382 
-388 KAGEEITE
+388 
-396 SIAEAI
+396 I
-402 EKSPLE
+402 E
-408 SVEIRSVLTCESR
+408 
-421 RGVCAKC
+421 
-428 YGRNLATARMV
+428 
-439 QRGEVVGVIAA
+439 
-450 QSIGEPGTQLTLRT
+450 
-464 FHVGGVAAGTAVETN
+464 AAGDPDVKAPTI
-479 VVSKYE
+479 K
-485 GRLEIDELRTVKG
+485 EIDEWLLAQRLVGMERLPTKGFYYVPTPAGVDAGLRSEDKVSARGTPYSVLLFTPEAQRMVVEHFIK
-498 KNPQGEAVDIVISRQ
+498 PEASPSGEAV
-513 SEFRIVDPKTE
+513 T
-524 IVLYTHNLPYG
+524 
-535 SMLYMSDGA
+535 
-544 EVKKGDMICEWD
+544 
-556 PYNAVIISEHEGK
+556 
-569 AVYDSVIEGVTY
+569 
-581 RDERDEQ
+581 
-588 TGLSEKVI
+588 
-596 IESKDKTKNPVIK
+596 
-609 VINKEGEE
+609 
-617 VKSYNLPVSAHV
+617 
-629 VVKDNAKIKA
+629 
-639 GDILIKIPR
+639 
-648 AVGKSGGDI
+648 
-657 TGGLP
+657 
-662 RVTELFEARN
+662 
-672 PSNPAIVSEIDG
+672 
-684 EVTFGKIKR
+684 
-693 GNREIIITSKEGDV
+693 EGD
-707 RRYLV
+707 
-712 PLSRQIIVQENDY
+712 
-725 VKAGGALSDGA
+725 
-736 ITPSDILNILG
+736 
-747 LTKVQE
+747 
-753 YIVNEV
+753 
-759 QEVYRMQG
+759 
-767 VKIND
+767 
-772 KHFEVIVR
+772 
-780 QMMSKVKIEDPGD
+780 
-793 TRFFE
+793 
-798 DQIVDKWEFMDVND
+798 
-812 ELYDKVVVTDAG
+812 
-824 DSTAV
+824 
-829 QPGQIISMRKL
+829 
-840 RDENSSLKRRDLNLV
+840 
-855 KVRDIVPATST
+855 
-866 QILQGITRAAL
+866 
-877 QTSSFISAASFQE
+877 
-890 TTKVLNE
+890 
-897 AAIQGKVD
+897 
-905 PLENLK
+905 
-911 ENVICGHLI
+911 
-920 PGGTGMREYDNLVVG
+920 
-935 LKEDLEAIQAAK
+935 

>member
-248 TEYGFTATKYHAG
+248 TEYGFAATKYHAG
-261 LSAEARRKN
+261 LSAETRRKN

-330 LFSAQDVIINE
+330 LFSAQDVIINKFLLDKKDFAEMDDE
-341 EDCGTLRGLTAT
+341 EADLLRQRDLQRLQTMERYCQTTECLRNYILAYFGEHPTAPCGNCGSCNSDFDEVDMTDAAKWMINCVAELHGRYGKAILFGTLQGANRARLRELGAERFKSYGRMKDTPRETLERLLAQLLEDGYLVQSDDQYAVLHIGDIAPLKAGGQVLVKLPPQREPEKARAPKPKRRSPMDALTSAGLELFNQLRQLRFDTAQREGLPPYVVFGDKSLVDMCLRAPRRAEDMLGLYGMGERKYEKYGAAFFAVIDAYRADHPDAVLSLDPPAPEPEKPLPSEKKKKPPKAERPAFYLTAEDARSFNYQDSYT
-353 AIKRNDDVV
+353 GAELKA
-362 QTLYDRIL
+362 
-370 GRTALND
+370 AL
-377 VIHPL
+377 
-382 TGEVLC
+382 
-388 KAGEEITE
+388 
-396 SIAEAI
+396 I
-402 EKSPLE
+402 E
-408 SVEIRSVLTCESR
+408 
-421 RGVCAKC
+421 
-428 YGRNLATARMV
+428 
-439 QRGEVVGVIAA
+439 
-450 QSIGEPGTQLTLRT
+450 
-464 FHVGGVAAGTAVETN
+464 AAGDPDVKAPTI
-479 VVSKYE
+479 K
-485 GRLEIDELRTVKG
+485 EIDEWLLAQRLIGMERLPTKGFYYVPTPAGVDAGLRSEDKVSARGTPYSVLLFTPEAQRMVVEHFIK
-498 KNPQGEAVDIVISRQ
+498 PEASPSGEAV
-513 SEFRIVDPKTE
+513 T
-524 IVLYTHNLPYG
+524 
-535 SMLYMSDGA
+535 
-544 EVKKGDMICEWD
+544 
-556 PYNAVIISEHEGK
+556 
-569 AVYDSVIEGVTY
+569 
-581 RDERDEQ
+581 
-588 TGLSEKVI
+588 
-596 IESKDKTKNPVIK
+596 
-609 VINKEGEE
+609 
-617 VKSYNLPVSAHV
+617 
-629 VVKDNAKIKA
+629 
-639 GDILIKIPR
+639 
-648 AVGKSGGDI
+648 
-657 TGGLP
+657 
-662 RVTELFEARN
+662 
-672 PSNPAIVSEIDG
+672 
-684 EVTFGKIKR
+684 
-693 GNREIIITSKEGDV
+693 EGD
-707 RRYLV
+707 
-712 PLSRQIIVQENDY
+712 
-725 VKAGGALSDGA
+725 
-736 ITPSDILNILG
+736 
-747 LTKVQE
+747 
-753 YIVNEV
+753 
-759 QEVYRMQG
+759 
-767 VKIND
+767 
-772 KHFEVIVR
+772 
-780 QMMSKVKIEDPGD
+780 
-793 TRFFE
+793 
-798 DQIVDKWEFMDVND
+798 
-812 ELYDKVVVTDAG
+812 
-824 DSTAV
+824 
-829 QPGQIISMRKL
+829 
-840 RDENSSLKRRDLNLV
+840 
-855 KVRDIVPATST
+855 
-866 QILQGITRAAL
+866 
-877 QTSSFISAASFQE
+877 
-890 TTKVLNE
+890 
-897 AAIQGKVD
+897 
-905 PLENLK
+905 
-911 ENVICGHLI
+911 
-920 PGGTGMREYDNLVVG
+920 
-935 LKEDLEAIQAAK
+935 

>member
-91 ETQIARALDLAAEG
+91 ETQIAHALDLAAEG

-248 TEYGFTATKYHAG
+248 TEYGFAATKYHAG

-330 LFSAQDVIINE
+330 LFSAQDVIINKFLLDKKDFAEMDDE
-341 EDCGTLRGLTAT
+341 EADLLRQRDLQRLQTMERYCQTTECLRNYILAYFGEHPTAPCGNCGSCNNDFDEVDMTDAAKWMINCVAELHGRYGKAILFGTLQGANRARLRELGAERFKSYGRMKDTPRETLERLLAQLLEDGYLVQSDDQYAVLHIGDIAPLKAGGQVLVKLPPQREPEQARAPKPKRRSPMDALTSAGLELFNQLRQLRFDTAQREGLPPYVVFGDKSLVDMCLRAPRRAEDMLGIYGMGERKYEKYGAAFFAVIDAYRADHPDAVLSLDPPAPEPEKPLPSEKKKKPPKAERPAFYLTAEDARSFNYQDSYT
-353 AIKRNDDVV
+353 GAELKA
-362 QTLYDRIL
+362 
-370 GRTALND
+370 AL
-377 VIHPL
+377 
-382 TGEVLC
+382 
-388 KAGEEITE
+388 
-396 SIAEAI
+396 I
-402 EKSPLE
+402 E
-408 SVEIRSVLTCESR
+408 
-421 RGVCAKC
+421 
-428 YGRNLATARMV
+428 
-439 QRGEVVGVIAA
+439 
-450 QSIGEPGTQLTLRT
+450 
-464 FHVGGVAAGTAVETN
+464 AAGDPDVKAPTI
-479 VVSKYE
+479 K
-485 GRLEIDELRTVKG
+485 EIDEWLLAQRLIGMERLPTKGFYYVPTPAGVDAGLR
-498 KNPQGEAVDIVISRQ
+498 
-513 SEFRIVDPKTE
+513 SE
-524 IVLYTHNLPYG
+524 
-535 SMLYMSDGA
+535 
-544 EVKKGDMICEWD
+544 
-556 PYNAVIISEHEGK
+556 
-569 AVYDSVIEGVTY
+569 
-581 RDERDEQ
+581 
-588 TGLSEKVI
+588 
-596 IESKDKTKNPVIK
+596 DK
-609 VINKEGEE
+609 
-617 VKSYNLPVSAHV
+617 VSARGTPYSVLLFTPEAQRMV
-629 VVKDNAKIKA
+629 VEHFIKP
-639 GDILIKIPR
+639 D
-648 AVGKSGGDI
+648 
-657 TGGLP
+657 
-662 RVTELFEARN
+662 
-672 PSNPAIVSEIDG
+672 
-684 EVTFGKIKR
+684 
-693 GNREIIITSKEGDV
+693 
-707 RRYLV
+707 
-712 PLSRQIIVQENDY
+712 
-725 VKAGGALSDGA
+725 
-736 ITPSDILNILG
+736 
-747 LTKVQE
+747 
-753 YIVNEV
+753 
-759 QEVYRMQG
+759 
-767 VKIND
+767 
-772 KHFEVIVR
+772 
-780 QMMSKVKIEDPGD
+780 
-793 TRFFE
+793 
-798 DQIVDKWEFMDVND
+798 
-812 ELYDKVVVTDAG
+812 
-824 DSTAV
+824 
-829 QPGQIISMRKL
+829 
-840 RDENSSLKRRDLNLV
+840 
-855 KVRDIVPATST
+855 
-866 QILQGITRAAL
+866 
-877 QTSSFISAASFQE
+877 
-890 TTKVLNE
+890 
-897 AAIQGKVD
+897 
-905 PLENLK
+905 
-911 ENVICGHLI
+911 
-920 PGGTGMREYDNLVVG
+920 
-935 LKEDLEAIQAAK
+935 

>member
-1 MTPREALKRYFGY
+1 MTPLEALKRYFGY

-123 SFAAGA
+123 SFSAGA

-248 TEYGFTATKYHAG
+248 TEYGFAATKYHAG

-330 LFSAQDVIINE
+330 LFSAQDVIINKFLLDKKDFAEMDDE
-341 EDCGTLRGLTAT
+341 EADLLRQRDLQRLQTMERYCQTTECLRNYILAYFGEHPTAPCGNCGSCNNDFDEVDMTDAAKWMINCVAELHGRYGKAILFGTLQGANRARLRELGAERFKSYGRMKDTPRETLERLLAQLLEDGYLVQSDDQYAVLHIGDIAPLKAGGQVLVKLPPQREPEQTRAPKPKRRSPMDALTSAGLELFNQLRQLRFDTAQRAGLPPYVVFGDKSLVDMCLRAPRRAEDMLGIYGMGERKYEKYGAAFFAVIDAYRADHPDAVLSLDPPAPEPEKPLPSEKKKKPPKAERPAFYLTAEDARSFNYQDSYT
-353 AIKRNDDVV
+353 GAELKA
-362 QTLYDRIL
+362 
-370 GRTALND
+370 AL
-377 VIHPL
+377 
-382 TGEVLC
+382 
-388 KAGEEITE
+388 
-396 SIAEAI
+396 I
-402 EKSPLE
+402 E
-408 SVEIRSVLTCESR
+408 
-421 RGVCAKC
+421 
-428 YGRNLATARMV
+428 
-439 QRGEVVGVIAA
+439 
-450 QSIGEPGTQLTLRT
+450 
-464 FHVGGVAAGTAVETN
+464 AAGDPDVKAPTI
-479 VVSKYE
+479 K
-485 GRLEIDELRTVKG
+485 EIDEWLLAQRLIGMERLPTKGFYYVPTPAGVDAGLR
-498 KNPQGEAVDIVISRQ
+498 
-513 SEFRIVDPKTE
+513 SE
-524 IVLYTHNLPYG
+524 
-535 SMLYMSDGA
+535 
-544 EVKKGDMICEWD
+544 
-556 PYNAVIISEHEGK
+556 
-569 AVYDSVIEGVTY
+569 
-581 RDERDEQ
+581 
-588 TGLSEKVI
+588 
-596 IESKDKTKNPVIK
+596 DK
-609 VINKEGEE
+609 
-617 VKSYNLPVSAHV
+617 VSARGTPYSVLLFTPEAQRMV
-629 VVKDNAKIKA
+629 VEHFIKP
-639 GDILIKIPR
+639 D
-648 AVGKSGGDI
+648 
-657 TGGLP
+657 
-662 RVTELFEARN
+662 
-672 PSNPAIVSEIDG
+672 
-684 EVTFGKIKR
+684 
-693 GNREIIITSKEGDV
+693 
-707 RRYLV
+707 
-712 PLSRQIIVQENDY
+712 
-725 VKAGGALSDGA
+725 
-736 ITPSDILNILG
+736 
-747 LTKVQE
+747 
-753 YIVNEV
+753 
-759 QEVYRMQG
+759 
-767 VKIND
+767 
-772 KHFEVIVR
+772 
-780 QMMSKVKIEDPGD
+780 
-793 TRFFE
+793 
-798 DQIVDKWEFMDVND
+798 
-812 ELYDKVVVTDAG
+812 
-824 DSTAV
+824 
-829 QPGQIISMRKL
+829 
-840 RDENSSLKRRDLNLV
+840 
-855 KVRDIVPATST
+855 
-866 QILQGITRAAL
+866 
-877 QTSSFISAASFQE
+877 
-890 TTKVLNE
+890 
-897 AAIQGKVD
+897 
-905 PLENLK
+905 
-911 ENVICGHLI
+911 
-920 PGGTGMREYDNLVVG
+920 
-935 LKEDLEAIQAAK
+935 

>member
-1 MTPREALKRYFGY
+1 MTPLEALKRYFGY
-14 DSFRPGQ
+14 DFFRPGQ

-248 TEYGFTATKYHAG
+248 TEYGFAATKYHAG

-330 LFSAQDVIINE
+330 LFSAQDVIINKFLLDKKDFAEMDDE
-341 EDCGTLRGLTAT
+341 EADLLRQRDLQRLQTMERYCQTTECLRNYILAYFGEHPTAPCGNCGSCNNDFDEVDMTDAAKWMINCVAELRGRYGKAILFGTLQGANRARLRELGAERFKSYGRMKDTPRETLERLLAQLLEDGYLVQSDDQYAVLHIGDITPLKAGGQVLVKLPPQREPEQARAPKPKRRSPMDALTSAGLELFNQLRQLRFDTAQREGLPPYVVFGDKSLVDMCLRAPRRAEDMLGIYGMGERKYEKYGAAFFAVIDAYRADHPDAVLSLDPPAPEPEKPLPSEKKKKPPKAERPAFYLTAEDARSFNYQDSYT
-353 AIKRNDDVV
+353 GAELKAALIEAAGDPDVKAPTIKEINEWLLAQRLIGMERLPTKGFYYVP
-362 QTLYDRIL
+362 T
-370 GRTALND
+370 
-377 VIHPL
+377 P
-382 TGEVLC
+382 
-388 KAGEEITE
+388 AGVDAGLRSEDKVSARGT
-396 SIAEAI
+396 
-402 EKSPLE
+402 PY
-408 SVEIRSVLTCESR
+408 SVLLFTPE
-421 RGVCAKC
+421 AQ
-428 YGRNLATARMV
+428 RMV
-439 QRGEVVGVIAA
+439 
-450 QSIGEPGTQLTLRT
+450 
-464 FHVGGVAAGTAVETN
+464 VEHFIKPEA
-479 VVSKYE
+479 S
-485 GRLEIDELRTVKG
+485 
-498 KNPQGEAVDIVISRQ
+498 PSGEAV
-513 SEFRIVDPKTE
+513 T
-524 IVLYTHNLPYG
+524 
-535 SMLYMSDGA
+535 
-544 EVKKGDMICEWD
+544 
-556 PYNAVIISEHEGK
+556 
-569 AVYDSVIEGVTY
+569 
-581 RDERDEQ
+581 
-588 TGLSEKVI
+588 
-596 IESKDKTKNPVIK
+596 
-609 VINKEGEE
+609 
-617 VKSYNLPVSAHV
+617 
-629 VVKDNAKIKA
+629 
-639 GDILIKIPR
+639 
-648 AVGKSGGDI
+648 
-657 TGGLP
+657 
-662 RVTELFEARN
+662 
-672 PSNPAIVSEIDG
+672 
-684 EVTFGKIKR
+684 
-693 GNREIIITSKEGDV
+693 EGD
-707 RRYLV
+707 
-712 PLSRQIIVQENDY
+712 
-725 VKAGGALSDGA
+725 
-736 ITPSDILNILG
+736 
-747 LTKVQE
+747 
-753 YIVNEV
+753 
-759 QEVYRMQG
+759 
-767 VKIND
+767 
-772 KHFEVIVR
+772 
-780 QMMSKVKIEDPGD
+780 
-793 TRFFE
+793 
-798 DQIVDKWEFMDVND
+798 
-812 ELYDKVVVTDAG
+812 
-824 DSTAV
+824 
-829 QPGQIISMRKL
+829 
-840 RDENSSLKRRDLNLV
+840 
-855 KVRDIVPATST
+855 
-866 QILQGITRAAL
+866 
-877 QTSSFISAASFQE
+877 
-890 TTKVLNE
+890 
-897 AAIQGKVD
+897 
-905 PLENLK
+905 
-911 ENVICGHLI
+911 
-920 PGGTGMREYDNLVVG
+920 
-935 LKEDLEAIQAAK
+935 